1 MRIFHKLRLN
11 AIQFIKIRKYLIYAI
26 GEILLIT
33 IGILIALN
41 LNNWNQ
47 DQNAKALEIKTL
59 KEIHLGLSD
68 DLKDLQ
74 FNIGFYRNCKISSDI
89 LISHFKNNLPYNDTL
104 DSHFG
109 KIGLFAVLSVRTGPF
124 ETLKSR
130 GMETI
135 TNDSL
140 RLKIANLYDSNYKTI
155 VVYQN
160 IHIEHYSEIRKMFL
174 NKFKNLTA
182 FESASPINYEKLL
195 NDIVFLNTVKLS
207 LDEVFYSIYAYEL
220 AVANCKELLFEI
232 RQEIDRLNNK

>member
-1 MRIFHKLRLN
+1 MRIFNKLRLN
-11 AIQFIKIRKYLIYAI
+11 AIQFTRIRKYLIYAI
-26 GEILLIT
+26 GEILLIS

-41 LNNWNQ
+41 LNIWNQ
-47 DQNAKALEIKTL
+47 NQKAKAVEINTL

-74 FNIGFYRNCKISSDI
+74 VSLGFYRNCKNSSDI
-89 LISHFKNNLPYNDTL
+89 LISHLNNMLPYNDTL

-140 RLKIANLYDSNYKTI
+140 RLKIANLYDSYYKTI

-174 NKFKNLTA
+174 NKFKNLKA
-182 FESASPINYEKLL
+182 FESASPINYERLL
-195 NDIVFLNTVKLS
+195 NDNVFLNTAKLS
-207 LDEVFYSIYAYEL
+207 SDEASYSIYSYEL
-220 AVANCKELLFEI
+220 AEANCKELLFEI
-232 RQEIDRLNNK
+232 EQEMDRLNNK

>member
-1 MRIFHKLRLN
+1 MN
-11 AIQFIKIRKYLIYAI
+11 AIQFIKIRNYLIYAI

-47 DQNAKALEIKTL
+47 DQNAKAIEIKTL
-59 KEIHLGLSD
+59 QEIHSGLSD

-74 FNIGFYRNCKISSDI
+74 FSYLFYRNGKKSSDI
-89 LISHFKNNLPYNDTL
+89 LISHFKNRLPYNDTL

-109 KIGLFAVLSVRTGPF
+109 KIGLFAVLSVRIGPF

-140 RLKIANLYDSNYKTI
+140 RLKIANLYDLHYKTI
-155 VVYQN
+155 VEYQN
-160 IHIEHYSEIRKMFL
+160 IHIANYSGTRKMFL
-174 NKFKNLTA
+174 HKFKNLREY
-182 FESASPINYEKLL
+182 ESASPINYEKLL
-195 NDIVFLNTVKLS
+195 NDTVFINTIKLS
-207 LDEVFYSIYAYEL
+207 SDESSFSLYVYEL
-220 AVANCKELLFEI
+220 TIAKCKELLFEI
-232 RQEIDRLNNK
+232 EQEIDRLNNK

>member
-1 MRIFHKLRLN
+1 MRIFNRLRLN

-47 DQNAKALEIKTL
+47 NQNAKAVEIKTL
-59 KEIHLGLSD
+59 QEIHLGLSD

-74 FNIGFYRNCKISSDI
+74 FSLGFYRDSKNSCDI
-89 LISHFKNNLPYNDTL
+89 LISHFKNKLPYNATL

-109 KIGLFAVLSVRTGPF
+109 KIGLFAVLSVRIGPF

-140 RLKIANLYDSNYKTI
+140 RLKIANLYDLNYKTI
-155 VVYQN
+155 VEYQK
-160 IHIEHYSEIRKMFL
+160 IHIERYSKIRNIFL

-195 NDIVFLNTVKLS
+195 NDIVFINTVKLS
-207 LDEVFYSIYAYEL
+207 SDEVSYSIYAYKL
-220 AVANCKELLFEI
+220 AEANCKELLFEI
-232 RQEIDRLNNK
+232 EQEIDRLNNK

>member
-1 MRIFHKLRLN
+1 MRIFNKLRLN
-11 AIQFIKIRKYLIYAI
+11 AIQFTSIRKYLIYAI

-47 DQNAKALEIKTL
+47 NQNTKAIEIKTL
-59 KEIHLGLSD
+59 QEIHLGLSD

-74 FNIGFYRNCKISSDI
+74 FSLEFYRNCKNSSDI
-89 LISHFKNNLPYNDTL
+89 LISHFNNKLPYNDTL

-109 KIGLFAVLSVRTGPF
+109 KIGLFAVLGVRTGPF

-140 RLKIANLYDSNYKTI
+140 RLKIAKLYDFHYKTI
-155 VVYQN
+155 IEYQN
-160 IHIEHYSEIRKMFL
+160 IHIENYSEIRKMFL
-174 NKFKNLTA
+174 NKFKNLIA
-182 FESASPINYEKLL
+182 FESASPINYERLL
-195 NDIVFLNTVKLS
+195 NDVVFLNTAKLS
-207 LDEVFYSIYAYEL
+207 SDEASFSIYAYEL
-220 AVANCKELLFEI
+220 AEANCKELLFEI

>member
-1 MRIFHKLRLN
+1 MN

-47 DQNAKALEIKTL
+47 DQNARAIEIKTL
-59 KEIHLGLSD
+59 EELHLSLSD

-74 FNIGFYRNCKISSDI
+74 FSLGFYINSKNSSDI
-89 LISHFKNNLPYNDTL
+89 LISHFENKLPYNDTL
-104 DSHFG
+104 DIHFG

-140 RLKIANLYDSNYKTI
+140 RLKIASLYDFHYKTI
-155 VVYQN
+155 VEYQE
-160 IHIEHYSEIRKMFL
+160 IHIEHYSEIRKML
-174 NKFKNLTA
+174 LYKFKNLIA
-182 FESASPINYEKLL
+182 FESASPINYDKLL

-207 LDEVFYSIYAYEL
+207 SDEVFYSIYVYEL
-220 AVANCKELLFEI
+220 SIAKCKELLSEI
-232 RQEIDRLNNK
+232 RMEIDHLNNK

>member
-1 MRIFHKLRLN
+1 MRQFNKLRIS
-11 AIQFIKIRKYLIYAI
+11 AIQFASVRKYLIYAI

-47 DQNAKALEIKTL
+47 NQNAKDIEIKTL
-59 KEIHLGLSD
+59 KEINLGLSD

-74 FNIGFYRNCKISSDI
+74 FSLDFYRNCKSSSDI
-89 LISHFKNNLPYNDTL
+89 LVSHFNNRLPYNDTL
-104 DSHFG
+104 DGHFG

-140 RLKIANLYDSNYKTI
+140 RLKIANLYDFHYKTI
-155 VVYQN
+155 VEYQN
-160 IHIEHYSEIRKMFL
+160 IHIEHYSEVRDLFL
-174 NKFKNLTA
+174 TKFKNLKA
-182 FESASPINYEKLL
+182 FESASPINYEKLQ
-195 NDIVFLNTVKLS
+195 NDIVFLNIAKLS
-207 LDEVFYSIYAYEL
+207 SDEASYSIYAYEL
-220 AVANCKELLFEI
+220 AEANCIELLFEI
-232 RQEIDRLNNK
+232 GQEIDRLNSK

>member
-1 MRIFHKLRLN
+1 MRIFNRLRLN

-26 GEILLIT
+26 GEILLIS

-47 DQNAKALEIKTL
+47 DQTAKAVEIKTL
-59 KEIHLGLSD
+59 KEIYQGLSD

-74 FNIGFYRNCKISSDI
+74 VSLTFYRNSKNSSDI
-89 LISHFKNNLPYNDTL
+89 LVSHFKNKLPYNDTL

-109 KIGLFAVLSVRTGPF
+109 KLGLFAVLSVRTGPF

-135 TNDSL
+135 TNDTL
-140 RLKIANLYDSNYKTI
+140 RLKIANLYDLNYKTI
-155 VVYQN
+155 VDYQK
-160 IHIEHYSEIRKMFL
+160 IHIERYSEIRKIFIY
-174 NKFKNLTA
+174 KFKNLIA

-195 NDIVFLNTVKLS
+195 NDIVFINTAKLNS
-207 LDEVFYSIYAYEL
+207 DEVSYSIYAYEL
-220 AVANCKELLFEI
+220 AEANCKELLSEI
-232 RQEIDRLNNK
+232 KQEIDHLNNK